1 MAAAGATFLARLKN
15 APFPYDGVVPETG
28 RPFFDA
34 TDPSTGER
42 MHTTGNGDR
51 YGEAAHYRDDRV
63 LVHIPGGADPRTQ
76 PAIVVFF
83 HGHLSSL
90 EREVAGRLAIPAQI
104 DASGRNVLLVAP
116 QLAVEAMDS
125 SPGKL
130 WQPGSLKRL
139 LDEAARVLTERMG
152 GDGAGAGAG
161 GLDRAPLVLIAFSGG
176 YKALAAGLAWGG
188 AADRVVG
195 VVLLDAV
202 FGEEER
208 LASWLATSDRAF
220 LVGLFTPASAAGTGT
235 LLHALERQGMPCDD
249 AYPRSLRAGS
259 RHVVAVPTGHLDV
272 PVKGPPAWP
281 VADLLRRAGSL
292 QPRADAALQ
301 HNHRLFAAVHKND

>member
-1 MAAAGATFLARLKN
+1 MAAAGATFLARLKS

-42 MHTTGNGDR
+42 MHITRNGDR

-63 LVHIPGGADPRTQ
+63 LFHIPGGAHPRTN
-76 PAIVVFF
+76 PTIVVFF

-90 EREVAGRLAIPAQI
+90 QREVAGRLAVPAQI
-104 DASGRNVLLVAP
+104 DASGRNVLLAAP
-116 QLAVEAMDS
+116 QLAVDALDS

-130 WQPGSLKRL
+130 WRPGGLKRL
-139 LDEAARVLTERMG
+139 LDEAATVLTERMG
-152 GDGAGAGAG
+152 GDNDHAAT
-161 GLDRAPLVLIAFSGG
+161 LQRAPLVLIAFSGG

-188 AADRVVG
+188 VDDRVVG

-202 FGEEER
+202 FGEAER
-208 LASWLATSDRAF
+208 LASWLATADNAF

-235 LLHALERQGMPCDD
+235 LLHALERRGMPCDD
-249 AYPRSLRAGS
+249 AHPPSLRAGS

-281 VADLLRRAGSL
+281 VADVLRRAGSL

-301 HNHRLFAAVHKND
+301 HNHRFFAAVHKND